1 MHLKNKTYRTMKK
14 KQLIEKINLM
24 VEDDTAID
32 EITINGVYFDKID
45 KIGGMC
51 FIYSY
56 DHDIEVDVDENL
68 TIGQLTTILES
79 L

>member
-1 MHLKNKTYRTMKK
+1 MDKK
-14 KQLIEKINLM
+14 ELIKKINEK
-24 VEDDTAID
+24 VDYETSID
-32 EITINGVYFDKID
+32 EITINGVYFDTID
-45 KIGGMC
+45 KLNDEC